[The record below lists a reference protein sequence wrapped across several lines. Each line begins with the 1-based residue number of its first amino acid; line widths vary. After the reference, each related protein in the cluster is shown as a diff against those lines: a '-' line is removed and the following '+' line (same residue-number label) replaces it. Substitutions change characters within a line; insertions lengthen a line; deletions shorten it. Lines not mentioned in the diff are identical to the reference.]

1 MTRELALLMA
11 FASIAAGSRHSFSSI
26 EILRRNI
33 ALSIS
38 SRSTCQKIAA
48 PAQSPTAA
56 FAGIGRPL
64 VDASANR
71 DATSYISRSSL
82 FPFRSRMASTSSG
95 ADISKKKR
103 KRRGI
108 NSRQRLSNEREF
120 VGRAKAVDRGQ
131 YDITYSM
138 ENVQALSGLPDM
150 SKPFTVLGIESSCD
164 DTGAAVVRS
173 DGTILGESLASQH
186 TIHERFG
193 GVVPGLARDAHVA
206 AIDGVVDGAL
216 RAAGL
221 TMADVDAIGATVGPG
236 LEICLRVGCDA
247 GTELAVRY
255 GKPFVGVHHLE
266 AHVLMARMPIGRE
279 GDRALE
285 FPFLALLVSG
295 GHCLLLKCLGVGK
308 YTVMGGT
315 LDDSLG
321 EAYDKSARLLALD
334 LSKGGGPAIEAL
346 ALDGD
351 PKSIKLTIPM
361 SQRKDCD
368 FSFAGLKNA
377 FRMAVN
383 KLRVERELDENDELS
398 HSDKANLAASF
409 QHIAIRHLEQ
419 RLERAMSRCE
429 DDGIRTLAVVGGV
442 AANQEL
448 RSRLRRLCENRVPES
463 GGDKKWSMFVPPPG
477 LCTDQGAMSAWAAV
491 ERLSLGSSDEPK
503 GHQVYA
509 RYPFAS
515 GMMP

>member
-1 MTRELALLMA
+1 
-11 FASIAAGSRHSFSSI
+11 
-26 EILRRNI
+26 
-33 ALSIS
+33 
-38 SRSTCQKIAA
+38 
-48 PAQSPTAA
+48 
-56 FAGIGRPL
+56 
-64 VDASANR
+64 
-71 DATSYISRSSL
+71 
-82 FPFRSRMASTSSG
+82 
-95 ADISKKKR
+95 
-103 KRRGI
+103 
-108 NSRQRLSNEREF
+108 
-120 VGRAKAVDRGQ
+120 
-131 YDITYSM
+131 M

-266 AHVLMARMPIGRE
+266 AHVLMARMPIGRG

-321 EAYDKSARLLALD
+321 EVFR
-334 LSKGGGPAIEAL
+334 
-346 ALDGD
+346 
-351 PKSIKLTIPM
+351 
-361 SQRKDCD
+361 R
-368 FSFAGLKNA
+368 FS
-377 FRMAVN
+377 
-383 KLRVERELDENDELS
+383 S
-398 HSDKANLAASF
+398 
-409 QHIAIRHLEQ
+409 
-419 RLERAMSRCE
+419 
-429 DDGIRTLAVVGGV
+429 
-442 AANQEL
+442 
-448 RSRLRRLCENRVPES
+448 
-463 GGDKKWSMFVPPPG
+463 
-477 LCTDQGAMSAWAAV
+477 
-491 ERLSLGSSDEPK
+491 
-503 GHQVYA
+503 
-509 RYPFAS
+509 
-515 GMMP
+515 